1 MAGTTS
7 VETAIYRL
15 QVEGQDKVD
24 ALTASV
30 EALAAAED
38 SAAPKA
44 RATSEALQN
53 RIARLDPLVRA
64 QREYANS
71 LAFIESAQE
80 RGVGTLQEINALMDL
95 TTRKYETQTKA
106 IQEQTVVYG
115 NLTRAQIDQAKA
127 AQAGKNFQDSYN
139 QS

>member
-1 MAGTTS
+1 
-7 VETAIYRL
+7 
-15 QVEGQDKVD
+15 
-24 ALTASV
+24 
-30 EALAAAED
+30 
-38 SAAPKA
+38 
-44 RATSEALQN
+44 
-53 RIARLDPLVRA
+53 
-64 QREYANS
+64 NS

-139 QS
+139 QSMGIGDAPGKSARESFAVFEEAGAIPQADKHMQQLGNSTKATRYEMINLGRQANDV